1 MWERWVVYLLKLS
14 LISNNNI
21 FLKKYSFVSHLS
33 RNNVKNSIIVNCFY
47 DGKLFRI
54 SFQGSER
61 SIRKKKKTIRI
72 SANDIENIFKNHKS
86 FIQCLLKFIKI
97 LI

>member
-1 MWERWVVYLLKLS
+1 MMESFSGYQFKDLKDR
-14 LISNNNI
+14 
-21 FLKKYSFVSHLS
+21 Y
-33 RNNVKNSIIVNCFY
+33 
-47 DGKLFRI
+47 
-54 SFQGSER
+54 E
-61 SIRKKKKTIRI
+61 KKKTIRI

>member
-1 MWERWVVYLLKLS
+1 MWESWAVYLLKLS
-14 LISNNNI
+14 LISNDNI
-21 FLKKYSFVSHLS
+21 FLKKSSFVSHLR

-54 SFQGSER
+54 SIQGSER
-61 SIRKKKKTIRI
+61 SIRKEKTIRF
-72 SANDIENIFKNHKS
+72 SANDIENIFKIHKS
-86 FIQCLLKFIKI
+86 FMQCLLKFLKI